1 MVQHSIQTWQ
11 EKDMLSNVLY
21 VPLLF
26 YFLCIIL
33 SWTHLSSLF
42 DVFIGS
48 PSRPNTR
55 LIYRAFSLWPL
66 KPSPRPLLPLFFVVP
81 ELFHVKITCE
91 HKNWNVRRFS
101 LYFVKPVLASGR
113 SWHWIKLG
121 VLCFRFPGAWARDLE
136 DISDAYVWHVNLYML
151 RIVVQLYICVL
162 RILSYCCKYSST
174 DVNTKFHF
182 PRTRIRVLNS
192 KNLLSFFSLA
202 SVNSFFSYFYCCTV
216 AGAT

>member
-1 MVQHSIQTWQ
+1 MEGYGSDSDNSSEKKSKERFPRKKWLNIPFKLDRRKTCWAMYYMFRCYSI
-11 EKDMLSNVLY
+11 
-21 VPLLF
+21 
-26 YFLCIIL
+26 FLCIIL

-48 PSRPNTR
+48 PSRLNTR
-55 LIYRAFSLWPL
+55 LIYRAFSLWPP
-66 KPSPRPLLPLFFVVP
+66 KPSPLPLLPLFFVVP

-121 VLCFRFPGAWARDLE
+121 VPCFRFPGAWARDLE

-162 RILSYCCKYSST
+162 RILS
-174 DVNTKFHF
+174 VF
-182 PRTRIRVLNS
+182 
-192 KNLLSFFSLA
+192 LLML
-202 SVNSFFSYFYCCTV
+202 
-216 AGAT
+216 